1 MNPLRLIATAL
12 CCVGIVFGGLTFPSN
27 AQLDPF
33 FYIRSCPQLQSIVYQ
48 ILSSVA
54 TKDPRMPASLIR
66 LHFHDCFVQTGGPG
80 WLVPL
85 GRRDSLT
92 ANQSLAN
99 INLPGPSFSL
109 TQLKSAFADQGLTT
123 RDLVSLSGAHTFGK
137 SRCFLFSDRLY
148 NFNNTGKP
156 DPTLDTTYL
165 KELQKQCPE
174 DGPGDNRVNF
184 DPTTPNRLDKNYY
197 NNLQVK
203 KGLLQSDQEL
213 FSTPGAD
220 TTAIVNRFA
229 NNKIVFFKNFKK
241 SMIKMGNIGVLTGT
255 KGEIRKQ
262 CNFINKESSEL
273 DLATVTSTESIEG
286 GVVSSI

>member
-1 MNPLRLIATAL
+1 L
-12 CCVGIVFGGLTFPSN
+12 
-27 AQLDPF
+27 
-33 FYIRSCPQLQSIVYQ
+33 
-48 ILSSVA
+48 
-54 TKDPRMPASLIR
+54 
-66 LHFHDCFVQTGGPG
+66 TGGPG

-123 RDLVSLSGAHTFGK
+123 LDLVSLSGAHTFGR
-137 SRCFLFSDRLY
+137 SRCFLFLDRLY
-148 NFNNTGKP
+148 NFSNTGKP
-156 DPTLDTTYL
+156 DPTLDATYL
-165 KELQKQCPE
+165 KVLQKQCPQN
-174 DGPGDNRVNF
+174 GPGDTRVNF
-184 DPTTPNRLDKNYY
+184 DPTTPDILDKNYY

-220 TTAIVNRFA
+220 TIGIVNNFA
-229 NNKIVFFKNFKK
+229 NNQNAFFQNFVN
-241 SMIKMGNIGVLTGT
+241 SMIRMGNIGVLTGK

-262 CNFINKESSEL
+262 CNFVNKKKKSPEL
-273 DLATVTSTESIEG
+273 DITGVTSTESFEEG
-286 GVVSSI
+286 MVSSI